1 MGHKSKTGKILE
13 NTYLI
18 DGKLAGIPQILS
30 LYVVR
35 GDKIA
40 LIDAGTSQ
48 SVEDVVNSLKNL
60 GLFPVDY
67 IVITHEHWDHTQ
79 GAAPLI
85 DAMKGEVKVYA
96 SRIAKPLIE
105 DPSKIEYDFGIG
117 PVKPVKNVIPLDE
130 GDVINLGGV
139 ELEVIS
145 TPGHTPGHIALY
157 DKRNKN
163 IFVGDSIGNKID
175 DTTFIPSHN
184 PPWFNKEQFYSTLE
198 KLSKINFNSIC
209 LGHYGCWN
217 GADAKNILNE
227 AKKVFENFW
236 SFFEANKDKL
246 DDINYLTKTLIQ
258 KYLSKSKTLERVGEA
273 FATIIVTWLRDGFKY
288 YHKTT

>member
-1 MGHKSKTGKILE
+1 MGHKPETGKILE

-30 LYVVR
+30 LYVVK

-48 SVEDVVNSLKNL
+48 FVEDVVNSLKNL

-79 GAAPLI
+79 GAAPLV

-105 DPSKIEYDFGIG
+105 DPSKIEYDFGMG

-157 DKRNKN
+157 DKGNKN

-273 FATIIVTWLRDGFKY
+273 FAKIVVTWLRDGFKY